1 MQLLFDF
8 CEVLVGNEFL
18 KSSNGFRTD
27 LQVVLNTYENR
38 PVDYLVDKLEE
49 LTHRTNRNFCRKFRK
64 KPERR
69 IVLAGF
75 IEEAWNNLHCHAL
88 LRIPSEYD
96 EDLVIERL
104 GKNFR
109 ALDTR
114 EIKKFTVYR
123 GEKRKDL
130 EFANV
135 NYCMKN
141 FDAESDRFVVL

>member
-1 MQLLFDF
+1 MNIK
-8 CEVLVGNEFL
+8 ERYRNEFL
-18 KSSNGFRTD
+18 NGANGYATELLLVF
-27 LQVVLNTYENR
+27 NTYENR
-38 PVDYLVDKLEE
+38 SVNYLVDKLEE
-49 LTHRTNRNFCRKFRK
+49 VSHRVNRSFCRNFLK

-69 IVLAGF
+69 IHIVGF

-88 LRIPSEYD
+88 LKIPKEYD

-123 GEKRKDL
+123 GQKRKDL

-141 FDAESDRFVVL
+141 FDSESDRFVYF